1 MLSAHK
7 VSVHFTEN
15 HANYMAAYCYICKSD
30 RNVLLSP
37 DHPDLE
43 LTVSPRTSHDS
54 KEVQRWR
61 RSSTNEKST
70 EPPQK
75 TKRYSKVEAMD
86 IIKDKSIKN
95 EDELLALAATQTE
108 NGQMSLKNF
117 VANTPQKVYRD
128 LIAKTW
134 AMAEAEQVVQGKS
147 KSCIAHLQSFYK
159 THVIQGAR
167 EKLG

>member
-1 MLSAHK
+1 MPIIWQHIA
-7 VSVHFTEN
+7 V
-15 HANYMAAYCYICKSD
+15 CKSD

-43 LTVSPRTSHDS
+43 LTVSPRTSRAS

-75 TKRYSKVEAMD
+75 TKRYSKAEVID

-95 EDELLALAATQTE
+95 ETELLALAGTRAE
-108 NGQMSLKNF
+108 NDLMSLKNF
-117 VANTPQKVYRD
+117 VANTLQKVYRE

-134 AMAEAEQVVQGKS
+134 AMAEAKQVVQQKS
-147 KSCIAHLQSFYK
+147 KSRMAHWQSFLQNPCDPGHKRK
-159 THVIQGAR
+159 T
-167 EKLG
+167 